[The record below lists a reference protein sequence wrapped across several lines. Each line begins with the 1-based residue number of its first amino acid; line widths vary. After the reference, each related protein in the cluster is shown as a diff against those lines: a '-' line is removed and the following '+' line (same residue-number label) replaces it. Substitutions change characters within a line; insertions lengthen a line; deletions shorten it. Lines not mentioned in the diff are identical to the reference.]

1 MKKGQTLINL
11 LSSILGYARNITTTW
26 SKGGKSDIL
35 NVHCDPFFNKI
46 SFFIIYVINWY
57 YYTMNCITN
66 QVFFFAFTAF
76 VQCFYNSLH
85 ICKGKRLLAI
95 YYVKFLKV
103 FSLRSPGYFFHL
115 FLDILYWFQKA
126 LLFLCRDPV
135 PGKWVC
141 RFRCL
146 LLLQRLYRA
155 YMRFAVLLRNCR
167 IKW

>member
-1 MKKGQTLINL
+1 MKKEQTLINL

-66 QVFFFAFTAF
+66 QVFFLAFTAF
-76 VQCFYNSLH
+76 VQYFYNSLH
-85 ICKGKRLLAI
+85 ICKGRRLLAI

-103 FSLRSPGYFFHL
+103 FSLRSPGYSFHL
-115 FLDILYWFQKA
+115 FLEKLIAYHRYSVTHYLWIGILVFPRSKKRYSGSHRKCDRSCW
-126 LLFLCRDPV
+126 
-135 PGKWVC
+135 W
-141 RFRCL
+141 
-146 LLLQRLYRA
+146 
-155 YMRFAVLLRNCR
+155 
-167 IKW
+167 